1 MTPSFDPGALR
12 RCTRLGVA
20 AAVVLAAV
28 HGAAARDDSG
38 AHQFFSAIFGGAAA
52 QSPMLQSPAREA
64 DAREA
69 DPAERRVRTERARPL
84 TVRRRPDRPTLVAAQ
99 GPSKPR
105 VVPILEDATLQRGD
119 AVMTARG
126 VRIFVGSA
134 SGAHSPADFV
144 SLDEA
149 KHLSKDA
156 ASVFAALDR
165 LPRG

>member
-1 MTPSFDPGALR
+1 M
-12 RCTRLGVA
+12 
-20 AAVVLAAV
+20 LAAV
-28 HGAAARDDSG
+28 QGAVARDDSG
-38 AHQFFSAIFGGAAA
+38 VHEFFSAVFGGASA
-52 QSPMLQSPAREA
+52 QSPMFRSPARGP
-64 DAREA
+64 
-69 DPAERRVRTERARPL
+69 DPAERGVRSERAHPL
-84 TVRRRPDRPTLVAAQ
+84 TVRMRPDRPTLVASQ
-99 GPSKPR
+99 GPSKPP

-126 VRIFVGSA
+126 MRIFVGSA
-134 SGAHSPADFV
+134 SGVHTAADFV